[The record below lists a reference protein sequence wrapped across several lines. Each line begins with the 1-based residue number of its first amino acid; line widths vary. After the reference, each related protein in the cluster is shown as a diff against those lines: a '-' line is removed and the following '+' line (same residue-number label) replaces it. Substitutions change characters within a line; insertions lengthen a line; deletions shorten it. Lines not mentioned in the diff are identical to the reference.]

1 MTTQAVNFNSVA
13 HKDIIISLCKRN
25 DFYESEVA
33 SFIYADDN
41 IKLKPYLMKVYG
53 EQPEAVWKKV
63 FADVQK
69 RHIHNL
75 SGFFMIIK
83 ADGKTKVIGF
93 AIYRRHDNGVYEL
106 IFILIDKKYQSQRH
120 GSFLLN
126 AYHDAIGN
134 NTSIISLDLKDIKR
148 FEFYKKFGY
157 TLTRELSRTGE
168 FIITRKPI

>member
-25 DFYESEVA
+25 DFYENEVA
-33 SFIYADDN
+33 SFIYIDDFIKMKQYI
-41 IKLKPYLMKVYG
+41 IKLHGNLSDKICQMI
-53 EQPEAVWKKV
+53 
-63 FADVQK
+63 FADMQK
-69 RHIHNL
+69 IRVDNL
-75 SGFFMIIK
+75 SGFLLTIK

-93 AIYRRHDNGVYEL
+93 AIYRRHENGVYEL

-126 AYHDAIGN
+126 AYHDVIGN
-134 NTSIISLDLKDIKR
+134 NTSIISLEVKDIKR

-157 TLTRELSRTGE
+157 TLTKELSRTGE
-168 FIITRKPI
+168 CIITRKLI